1 MSVVAPG
8 NRKSHTFDLPS
19 MGTPEPWKRLLDIR
33 TARGVILNAFI
44 TLFYAYHIAYP
55 LDVWTKHISLGP
67 DRFVILSIILSLVIV
82 FLFVPARHRVPRDN
96 IPWYDFLLMG
106 AVVVGCGYMFVNNEI
121 MAEGTPITRAGMVFG
136 IISLLALLEG
146 VRRTMGWSVV
156 AVIAVFFAYA
166 LTCSHW
172 PGILWS
178 RKFYFDEVLSTVYLY
193 DSGMF
198 GHIAALWAKIVVLF
212 MVFAGLVMVS
222 GAGRVVMQLA
232 LSVVGHLKGGP
243 GKVAVI
249 GSGGLGSIGP
259 TGPANVAL
267 TGSVTIP
274 MMKSAGYS
282 PAMAGAIE
290 AVSSSAGS
298 LTPPVMGALT
308 FFIAEWLELPYYKVI
323 MGAVL
328 PAFLYYVTLIAMV
341 DFHARRN
348 NIPVIDRSHFP
359 SFWAALKRGGHY
371 LVPIALFVFLLLGP
385 KWSIQSAVLYSSALM
400 IIVGQFGH
408 KEDRLRPGRILIGLQ
423 RGMHVL
429 VQMAPIFA
437 GLGVIMGSLEITG
450 MPVRFAG
457 MVTSLAHGNMVLLLA
472 LTAIVSYILGSG
484 MPMIACY
491 FILAIIAA
499 PSLIEAGVM
508 PLAAHWFVI
517 WAALV
522 HYFTPPVMP
531 MAIIGA
537 AIAGASLWKT
547 SFYAIQLAI
556 AMVIVPWVFVF
567 NPCLMLQGTHSIL
580 VTGIT
585 LVVTLVG
592 LVALAGGVQGYFVE
606 KASPVQRLVLVL
618 SGAGIIS
625 WLYRP
630 FLGAIGGILLI
641 LLFFWQG
648 GHVLLLDR
656 LRGLRSREATGN
668 RG

>member
-1 MSVVAPG
+1 MSADTSE
-8 NRKSHTFDLPS
+8 KKISTFDLPR
-19 MGTPEPWKRLLDIR
+19 MGTPESWKKILDLR
-33 TARGVILNAFI
+33 TPRGIILNAFI
-44 TLFYAYHIAYP
+44 ILFYAYHVAYP
-55 LDVWTKHISLGP
+55 LDVWTKHIRLGP

-82 FLFVPARHRVPRDN
+82 FLFVPGKHRASRER
-96 IPWYDFLLMG
+96 IPWYDFLFMAA
-106 AVVVGCGYMFVNNEI
+106 AVTGCGYMFINNEI
-121 MAEGTPITRAGMVFG
+121 MAEGTPITRSGMVFG
-136 IISLLALLEG
+136 IVSLLVLMEG
-146 VRRTMGWSVV
+146 IRRTMGWSVV
-156 AVIAVFFAYA
+156 GVIAVFFIYA

-243 GKVAVI
+243 AKVAVI

-282 PAMAGAIE
+282 PAMAGAVE
-290 AVSSSAGS
+290 SVSSSAGS

-328 PAFLYYVTLIAMV
+328 PAFLYYATLIAMV

-348 NIPVIDRSHFP
+348 NIPVLDRSHFP
-359 SFWAALKRGGHY
+359 SFWTSLKRGGHY
-371 LVPIALFVFLLLGP
+371 LLPIGLFVFLLLGP
-385 KWSIQSAVLYSSALM
+385 KWSIQSAVLYSSAMM
-400 IIVGQFGH
+400 IVVGQFGQR
-408 KEDRLRPGRILIGLQ
+408 EDRLRPERILVGLQ

-472 LTAIVSYILGSG
+472 LTAIVSYILGCG

-537 AIAGASLWKT
+537 AIAGGSLWKT

-567 NPCLMLQGTHSIL
+567 NPCLMLQGTHGIPETS
-580 VTGIT
+580 IT
-585 LVVTLVG
+585 LIVTLVG
-592 LVALAGGVQGYFVE
+592 LIALAGGVQGYFIE
-606 KASPVQRLVLVL
+606 KAGPVQRVALVL

-625 WLYRP
+625 WLYNS
-630 FLGAIGGILLI
+630 FLGAAGGLL
-641 LLFFWQG
+641 LVLVFFWQRGHILLRNRLG
-648 GHVLLLDR
+648 GF
-656 LRGLRSREATGN
+656 N
-668 RG
+668 RGEPA

>member
-1 MSVVAPG
+1 MAGASSG
-8 NRKSHTFDLPS
+8 DRKKATIDFPR
-19 MGTPEPWKRLLDIR
+19 METPKEWEALLDLK
-33 TARGVILNAFI
+33 TGRGIILNIFLV
-44 TLFYAYHIAYP
+44 LFYLYHILYP
-55 LDVWTKHISLGP
+55 LDFWTKFIPLGP
-67 DRFVILSIILSLVIV
+67 DRFVILSIILSLVVV
-82 FLFVPARHRVPRDN
+82 FLFAPAKHRAQRN
-96 IPWYDFLLMG
+96 SIPWYDFL
-106 AVVVGCGYMFVNNEI
+106 AIAATVAGCGYMFINNEI
-121 MAEGTPITRAGMVFG
+121 MAEGTPITATGIGFG
-136 IISLLALLEG
+136 IITLLVLLEG

-156 AVIAVFFAYA
+156 AVIAVFFIYA
-166 LTCSHW
+166 LTCNHW

-178 RKFYFDEVLSTVYLY
+178 RKFYFDDVLSTVYLY

-198 GHIAALWAKIVVLF
+198 GHIASLWAKIIVLF

-232 LSVVGHLKGGP
+232 LSVLGHLKGGP
-243 GKVAVI
+243 AKVAVI

-282 PAMAGAIE
+282 PSMAGAIE

-308 FFIAEWLELPYYKVI
+308 FFIAEWLQLPYYKVI
-323 MGAVL
+323 MGAIL
-328 PAFLYYVTLIAMV
+328 PAFLYYATLIAMV
-341 DFHARRN
+341 DFHARRSD
-348 NIPVIDRSHFP
+348 IPVLDRSRFP
-359 SFWAALKRGGHY
+359 SFLASLRRGGHY
-371 LVPIALFVFLLLGP
+371 LLPIALFVFLLLAL
-385 KWSIQSAVLYSSALM
+385 KWSIQSAVLYSVAMM
-400 IIVGQFGH
+400 IVVGQFGH
-408 KEDRLRPGRILIGLQ
+408 REDRLRPKRILVGLQ

-457 MVTSLAHGNMVLLLA
+457 MVTSLAQGNMVLLLL
-472 LTAIVSYILGSG
+472 LTAVVSYILGCG

-499 PSLIEAGVM
+499 PSLVEAGVM

-537 AIAGASLWKT
+537 AIAGGSLWKT
-547 SFYAIQLAI
+547 SFYAIKLAL

-567 NPCLMLQGTHSIL
+567 NPCLMLQGTHGIIETL
-580 VTGIT
+580 VT
-585 LVVTLVG
+585 LLVTLVG
-592 LVALAGGVQGYFVE
+592 LIALAGGVQGYFIK
-606 KASPVQRLVLVL
+606 KANPIQRIALAI
-618 SGAGIIS
+618 SGLGIIS
-625 WLYRP
+625 WLFYP
-630 FLGAIGGILLI
+630 PLGIMGGGLLA
-641 LLFFWQG
+641 LVFFWHG
-648 GHVLLLDR
+648 GHRYLWSAFQRRAGSVPE
-656 LRGLRSREATGN
+656 G
-668 RG
+668 